1 MTDVILRISGMDC
14 GACAVRIVCALRGLP
29 GVHAVFVSDTAGCA
43 RLTYDEAAVGLG
55 EIARCVQ
62 RAGFDVPV
70 ETAELRCPGADDGAE
85 ARLRA
90 VFGVRSA
97 ARAGDTFMVTLWPVG
112 TDAAALPAV
121 LGPGAELT
129 AQRGGEEAQQGR
141 TRQRL
146 ARRLGFGVLLTAL
159 MLWRLP
165 ELVKLALAAAVLF
178 GAGAALWRGTWRVLR
193 GGSLGPDA
201 PGLLAALI
209 LFAYS
214 AYATFTGLRPCFP
227 APCGIVCALLAGKYA
242 AQLVRGALHAPVRR
256 LRHLRP
262 RTATV
267 VRDGV
272 GTQVDADALTPRD
285 VVRVLPGERVPVD
298 GVVCSGTCTVDAS
311 ALTGAARPAEK
322 AVGDAVLAGTL
333 NRAGSAFITPTAIG
347 DATALQRTIA
357 ALQRAQTVR
366 TPEQVRLERAASR
379 LTALLVLL
387 AIGVGAVWLFWRQP
401 GDLARALTCTCAVL
415 AATCPGAAGQAAGV
429 AAPAEIGRAGR
440 AAHVRRGGVGRADG
454 AHRAPV
460 HLAAAGVSCRVSA
473 AGCVRGDRPGRGGGA
488 CVRCI
493 RRRAAVCAARERNEE
508 GAAMTTT
515 VLELNV
521 SGMICRACEDAIA
534 DALLHTRGVVSAQA
548 HYWCGRVTITY
559 DPNIVTE
566 DTLRQVLTNAGYPPG
581 THGMG
586 GVVVDGI
593 CLALVGVLYWGLPK
607 LLALVKVPALADNA
621 SLGLVFLVGLLT
633 STHCIGMCG
642 GILLAQTTDARGVTG
657 RSKRGLIASAAYNGG
672 RVVSY
677 TAVGALCGALGAV
690 ITYTPNIKSMVFT
703 VAGALVLLIGLRMA
717 GILPGLRSTETE
729 LPGACSLNARTR
741 RRFAGRPLIIGL
753 LTGVMPC
760 GALSAMWLCAM
771 SSGSAA
777 RGALVML
784 VFSLGTVP
792 LLFLFGALQSFLPRG
807 WMKYIVKGSAVLV
820 VTLGLSMLVKGIRL
834 FGM

>member
-1 MTDVILRISGMDC
+1 M
-14 GACAVRIVCALRGLP
+14 
-29 GVHAVFVSDTAGCA
+29 
-43 RLTYDEAAVGLG
+43 
-55 EIARCVQ
+55 
-62 RAGFDVPV
+62 
-70 ETAELRCPGADDGAE
+70 
-85 ARLRA
+85 
-90 VFGVRSA
+90 
-97 ARAGDTFMVTLWPVG
+97 
-112 TDAAALPAV
+112 
-121 LGPGAELT
+121 
-129 AQRGGEEAQQGR
+129 
-141 TRQRL
+141 
-146 ARRLGFGVLLTAL
+146 
-159 MLWRLP
+159 
-165 ELVKLALAAAVLF
+165 
-178 GAGAALWRGTWRVLR
+178 LR

-214 AYATFTGLRPCFP
+214 AYAAFTGLRPCFP

-272 GTQVDADALTPRD
+272 GTQVDADALTPRN

-387 AIGVGAVWLFWRQP
+387 AIGVGVVWLFWRQP

-429 AAPAEIGRAGR
+429 AAPAEIGRA
-440 AAHVRRGGVGRADG
+440 AERGELLTCG
-454 AHRAPV
+454 AHRAPG

-548 HYWCGRVTITY
+548 HYWRGRVTITY

-607 LLALVKVPALADNA
+607 LLALVKVPALANNA

-690 ITYTPNIKSMVFT
+690 ITYTPNIKSMAFT

>member
-1 MTDVILRISGMDC
+1 
-14 GACAVRIVCALRGLP
+14 
-29 GVHAVFVSDTAGCA
+29 
-43 RLTYDEAAVGLG
+43 
-55 EIARCVQ
+55 
-62 RAGFDVPV
+62 
-70 ETAELRCPGADDGAE
+70 
-85 ARLRA
+85 
-90 VFGVRSA
+90 
-97 ARAGDTFMVTLWPVG
+97 
-112 TDAAALPAV
+112 
-121 LGPGAELT
+121 
-129 AQRGGEEAQQGR
+129 
-141 TRQRL
+141 
-146 ARRLGFGVLLTAL
+146 
-159 MLWRLP
+159 
-165 ELVKLALAAAVLF
+165 
-178 GAGAALWRGTWRVLR
+178 
-193 GGSLGPDA
+193 
-201 PGLLAALI
+201 
-209 LFAYS
+209 
-214 AYATFTGLRPCFP
+214 
-227 APCGIVCALLAGKYA
+227 
-242 AQLVRGALHAPVRR
+242 
-256 LRHLRP
+256 
-262 RTATV
+262 
-267 VRDGV
+267 
-272 GTQVDADALTPRD
+272 
-285 VVRVLPGERVPVD
+285 
-298 GVVCSGTCTVDAS
+298 
-311 ALTGAARPAEK
+311 
-322 AVGDAVLAGTL
+322 
-333 NRAGSAFITPTAIG
+333 
-347 DATALQRTIA
+347 
-357 ALQRAQTVR
+357 
-366 TPEQVRLERAASR
+366 
-379 LTALLVLL
+379 
-387 AIGVGAVWLFWRQP
+387 
-401 GDLARALTCTCAVL
+401 
-415 AATCPGAAGQAAGV
+415 
-429 AAPAEIGRAGR
+429 
-440 AAHVRRGGVGRADG
+440 
-454 AHRAPV
+454 
-460 HLAAAGVSCRVSA
+460 
-473 AGCVRGDRPGRGGGA
+473 
-488 CVRCI
+488 
-493 RRRAAVCAARERNEE
+493 
-508 GAAMTTT
+508 MTTT

-548 HYWCGRVTITY
+548 HYWRGRVTITY

-607 LLALVKVPALADNA
+607 LLALVKVPALANNA

-677 TAVGALCGALGAV
+677 TAV
-690 ITYTPNIKSMVFT
+690 
-703 VAGALVLLIGLRMA
+703 GALVLLIGLRMA

>member
-14 GACAVRIVCALRGLP
+14 GACAVRIVRALRGLP
-29 GVHAVFVSDTAGCA
+29 GVHAVSVSDTAGCA

-62 RAGFDVPV
+62 RAGFAVPV

-165 ELVKLALAAAVLF
+165 ELVQLALAAAVLF

-214 AYATFTGLRPCFP
+214 AYAAFTGLRPCFP
-227 APCGIVCALLAGKYA
+227 APCG
-242 AQLVRGALHAPVRR
+242 
-256 LRHLRP
+256 
-262 RTATV
+262 
-267 VRDGV
+267 
-272 GTQVDADALTPRD
+272 
-285 VVRVLPGERVPVD
+285 
-298 GVVCSGTCTVDAS
+298 
-311 ALTGAARPAEK
+311 
-322 AVGDAVLAGTL
+322 
-333 NRAGSAFITPTAIG
+333 
-347 DATALQRTIA
+347 
-357 ALQRAQTVR
+357 
-366 TPEQVRLERAASR
+366 
-379 LTALLVLL
+379 
-387 AIGVGAVWLFWRQP
+387 
-401 GDLARALTCTCAVL
+401 
-415 AATCPGAAGQAAGV
+415 
-429 AAPAEIGRAGR
+429 RAGR
-440 AAHVRRGGVGRADG
+440 AAHARRGGVGRADG
-454 AHRAPV
+454 AHRAPG

-488 CVRCI
+488 CVRYI
-493 RRRAAVCAARERNEE
+493 RRRAAVCAARERNEG

-548 HYWCGRVTITY
+548 HYWRGRVTITY

-753 LTGVMPC
+753 LTGFMPC

>member
-112 TDAAALPAV
+112 TDAAVLPAV

-165 ELVKLALAAAVLF
+165 ELVQLALAAAVLF

-214 AYATFTGLRPCFP
+214 AYAAFTGLRPCFP

-242 AQLVRGALHAPVRR
+242 AQLVRGALHAAVRR

-272 GTQVDADALTPRD
+272 GTQVDADALTPRN

-311 ALTGAARPAEK
+311 ALTGAARPVEK
-322 AVGDAVLAGTL
+322 AVGD
-333 NRAGSAFITPTAIG
+333 
-347 DATALQRTIA
+347 
-357 ALQRAQTVR
+357 
-366 TPEQVRLERAASR
+366 
-379 LTALLVLL
+379 
-387 AIGVGAVWLFWRQP
+387 
-401 GDLARALTCTCAVL
+401 AVL

-429 AAPAEIGRAGR
+429 AAPAEIGRAAERGELLTCGAEAS
-440 AAHVRRGGVGRADG
+440 AARTARTVRRGIWLLLAYHAVCL
-454 AHRAPV
+454 P
-460 HLAAAGVSCRVSA
+460 LAACGVI
-473 AGCVRGDRPGRGGGA
+473 GPGA
-488 CVRCI
+488 
-493 RRRAAVCAARERNEE
+493 AAVLAC
-508 GAAMTTT
+508 GA
-515 VLELNV
+515 
-521 SGMICRACEDAIA
+521 S
-534 DALLHTRGVVSAQA
+534 
-548 HYWCGRVTITY
+548 
-559 DPNIVTE
+559 
-566 DTLRQVLTNAGYPPG
+566 
-581 THGMG
+581 G
-586 GVVVDGI
+586 GV
-593 CLALVGVLYWGLPK
+593 L
-607 LLALVKVPALADNA
+607 
-621 SLGLVFLVGLLT
+621 
-633 STHCIGMCG
+633 
-642 GILLAQTTDARGVTG
+642 
-657 RSKRGLIASAAYNGG
+657 
-672 RVVSY
+672 
-677 TAVGALCGALGAV
+677 
-690 ITYTPNIKSMVFT
+690 
-703 VAGALVLLIGLRMA
+703 
-717 GILPGLRSTETE
+717 
-729 LPGACSLNARTR
+729 
-741 RRFAGRPLIIGL
+741 
-753 LTGVMPC
+753 
-760 GALSAMWLCAM
+760 LCAL
-771 SSGSAA
+771 
-777 RGALVML
+777 RGNE
-784 VFSLGTVP
+784 T
-792 LLFLFGALQSFLPRG
+792 
-807 WMKYIVKGSAVLV
+807 KGE
-820 VTLGLSMLVKGIRL
+820 RP
-834 FGM
+834 

>member
-14 GACAVRIVCALRGLP
+14 GACAVRIVRALRGLP
-29 GVHAVFVSDTAGCA
+29 GVHAVSVSDTAGCA

-62 RAGFDVPV
+62 RAGFAVPV

-165 ELVKLALAAAVLF
+165 ELVQLALAAAVLF

-201 PGLLAALI
+201 PGLLAALV

-214 AYATFTGLRPCFP
+214 TYAAFTGLRPCFP

-272 GTQVDADALTPRD
+272 GTPVDADALTPCD

-387 AIGVGAVWLFWRQP
+387 AIGVGVVWLFWRQP

-415 AATCPGAAGQAAGV
+415 AAACP
-429 AAPAEIGRAGR
+429 
-440 AAHVRRGGVGRADG
+440 G

-460 HLAAAGVSCRVSA
+460 HLAAAGVSYRVSA

-548 HYWCGRVTITY
+548 HYWRGRVTITY

>member
-1 MTDVILRISGMDC
+1 
-14 GACAVRIVCALRGLP
+14 
-29 GVHAVFVSDTAGCA
+29 
-43 RLTYDEAAVGLG
+43 
-55 EIARCVQ
+55 
-62 RAGFDVPV
+62 
-70 ETAELRCPGADDGAE
+70 
-85 ARLRA
+85 
-90 VFGVRSA
+90 
-97 ARAGDTFMVTLWPVG
+97 MVTLWPVG

-165 ELVKLALAAAVLF
+165 ELVQLALAAAVLF

-311 ALTGAARPAEK
+311 ALTGAARLSGK
-322 AVGDAVLAGTL
+322 GGGGRSSGLSTL

-387 AIGVGAVWLFWRQP
+387 AIGVGTVWLFWRQP

-429 AAPAEIGRAGR
+429 AAPARDRPSGRAGR

-741 RRFAGRPLIIGL
+741 RRF
-753 LTGVMPC
+753 V
-760 GALSAMWLCAM
+760 
-771 SSGSAA
+771 
-777 RGALVML
+777 
-784 VFSLGTVP
+784 
-792 LLFLFGALQSFLPRG
+792 
-807 WMKYIVKGSAVLV
+807 
-820 VTLGLSMLVKGIRL
+820 
-834 FGM
+834 

>member
-1 MTDVILRISGMDC
+1 
-14 GACAVRIVCALRGLP
+14 
-29 GVHAVFVSDTAGCA
+29 
-43 RLTYDEAAVGLG
+43 
-55 EIARCVQ
+55 
-62 RAGFDVPV
+62 
-70 ETAELRCPGADDGAE
+70 
-85 ARLRA
+85 
-90 VFGVRSA
+90 
-97 ARAGDTFMVTLWPVG
+97 
-112 TDAAALPAV
+112 
-121 LGPGAELT
+121 
-129 AQRGGEEAQQGR
+129 
-141 TRQRL
+141 
-146 ARRLGFGVLLTAL
+146 
-159 MLWRLP
+159 
-165 ELVKLALAAAVLF
+165 
-178 GAGAALWRGTWRVLR
+178 
-193 GGSLGPDA
+193 
-201 PGLLAALI
+201 
-209 LFAYS
+209 
-214 AYATFTGLRPCFP
+214 
-227 APCGIVCALLAGKYA
+227 
-242 AQLVRGALHAPVRR
+242 
-256 LRHLRP
+256 
-262 RTATV
+262 
-267 VRDGV
+267 
-272 GTQVDADALTPRD
+272 
-285 VVRVLPGERVPVD
+285 
-298 GVVCSGTCTVDAS
+298 
-311 ALTGAARPAEK
+311 
-322 AVGDAVLAGTL
+322 
-333 NRAGSAFITPTAIG
+333 
-347 DATALQRTIA
+347 
-357 ALQRAQTVR
+357 
-366 TPEQVRLERAASR
+366 
-379 LTALLVLL
+379 
-387 AIGVGAVWLFWRQP
+387 
-401 GDLARALTCTCAVL
+401 
-415 AATCPGAAGQAAGV
+415 
-429 AAPAEIGRAGR
+429 
-440 AAHVRRGGVGRADG
+440 
-454 AHRAPV
+454 
-460 HLAAAGVSCRVSA
+460 
-473 AGCVRGDRPGRGGGA
+473 
-488 CVRCI
+488 
-493 RRRAAVCAARERNEE
+493 
-508 GAAMTTT
+508 MTTT

-548 HYWCGRVTITY
+548 HYWRGRVTITY

-703 VAGALVLLIGLRMA
+703 VAGALVLLIGL
-717 GILPGLRSTETE
+717 
-729 LPGACSLNARTR
+729 
-741 RRFAGRPLIIGL
+741 

>member
-1 MTDVILRISGMDC
+1 M
-14 GACAVRIVCALRGLP
+14 
-29 GVHAVFVSDTAGCA
+29 
-43 RLTYDEAAVGLG
+43 
-55 EIARCVQ
+55 
-62 RAGFDVPV
+62 PV

-97 ARAGDTFMVTLWPVG
+97 ARAGDTFTVTLWPVG

-165 ELVKLALAAAVLF
+165 ELVQLALAAAVLF
-178 GAGAALWRGTWRVLR
+178 GAGAALWRGTWRALR
-193 GGSLGPDA
+193 GGSLGPDT

-214 AYATFTGLRPCFP
+214 AYAAFTGLRPCFP

-267 VRDGV
+267 VRRGV
-272 GTQVDADALTPRD
+272 GTPVDADALTPCD

-298 GVVCSGTCTVDAS
+298 GVVCSGICTVDVF

-333 NRAGSAFITPTAIG
+333 NRVGSAFITPTAIG

-387 AIGVGAVWLFWRQP
+387 AIGVGVVWLFWRQP

-429 AAPAEIGRAGR
+429 AAPAEIGRA
-440 AAHVRRGGVGRADG
+440 AERG
-454 AHRAPV
+454 
-460 HLAAAGVSCRVSA
+460 
-473 AGCVRGDRPGRGGGA
+473 
-488 CVRCI
+488 
-493 RRRAAVCAARERNEE
+493 
-508 GAAMTTT
+508 
-515 VLELNV
+515 EL
-521 SGMICRACEDAIA
+521 
-534 DALLHTRGVVSAQA
+534 LTRGVVSAQA
-548 HYWCGRVTITY
+548 HYWRGRVTITY

-621 SLGLVFLVGLLT
+621 SLSLVFLVGLLT

>member
-62 RAGFDVPV
+62 
-70 ETAELRCPGADDGAE
+70 
-85 ARLRA
+85 
-90 VFGVRSA
+90 
-97 ARAGDTFMVTLWPVG
+97 RAGDTFMVTLWPVG

-165 ELVKLALAAAVLF
+165 ELVQLALAAAVLF
-178 GAGAALWRGTWRVLR
+178 GVGAALWRGTWRVLR

-242 AQLVRGALHAPVRR
+242 AQQVRRALHAPVRR

-272 GTQVDADALTPRD
+272 GTPVDADALTPRD

-357 ALQRAQTVR
+357 ALQRAQTMR

-429 AAPAEIGRAGR
+429 AAPAEIGRRGRAGR
-440 AAHVRRGGVGRADG
+440 AAHARRGGVGRADG
-454 AHRAPV
+454 AHRAPG

-493 RRRAAVCAARERNEE
+493 RRRAAVCAARERNEG

-548 HYWCGRVTITY
+548 HYWRGRVTITY

-593 CLALVGVLYWGLPK
+593 CLALVGVLYSGLPK

>member
-165 ELVKLALAAAVLF
+165 ELVQLALAAAVLF

-429 AAPAEIGRAGR
+429 AAPAEIGRA
-440 AAHVRRGGVGRADG
+440 DG
-454 AHRAPV
+454 AHRAPGY
-460 HLAAAGVSCRVSA
+460 LAAAGVSCRVSA
-473 AGCVRGDRPGRGGGA
+473 ADCVRGDRPGRGGGA

-548 HYWCGRVTITY
+548 HYWRGRVTITY

-642 GILLAQTTDARGVTG
+642 GILLAQTTDARVVTG

>member
-14 GACAVRIVCALRGLP
+14 GACAVRIVRALRGLP
-29 GVHAVFVSDTAGCA
+29 GVHAVSVSDTAGCA

-62 RAGFDVPV
+62 RAGFAVPV

-165 ELVKLALAAAVLF
+165 ELVQLALAAAVLF

-201 PGLLAALI
+201 PGLLAALV

-214 AYATFTGLRPCFP
+214 TYAAFTGLRPCFP

-272 GTQVDADALTPRD
+272 GTPVDADALTPCD

-357 ALQRAQTVR
+357 ALQRA
-366 TPEQVRLERAASR
+366 P
-379 LTALLVLL
+379 
-387 AIGVGAVWLFWRQP
+387 
-401 GDLARALTCTCAVL
+401 
-415 AATCPGAAGQAAGV
+415 
-429 AAPAEIGRAGR
+429 
-440 AAHVRRGGVGRADG
+440 
-454 AHRAPV
+454 
-460 HLAAAGVSCRVSA
+460 
-473 AGCVRGDRPGRGGGA
+473 
-488 CVRCI
+488 
-493 RRRAAVCAARERNEE
+493 
-508 GAAMTTT
+508 
-515 VLELNV
+515 
-521 SGMICRACEDAIA
+521 
-534 DALLHTRGVVSAQA
+534 
-548 HYWCGRVTITY
+548 
-559 DPNIVTE
+559 
-566 DTLRQVLTNAGYPPG
+566 
-581 THGMG
+581 
-586 GVVVDGI
+586 
-593 CLALVGVLYWGLPK
+593 
-607 LLALVKVPALADNA
+607 
-621 SLGLVFLVGLLT
+621 
-633 STHCIGMCG
+633 
-642 GILLAQTTDARGVTG
+642 
-657 RSKRGLIASAAYNGG
+657 
-672 RVVSY
+672 VSY
-677 TAVGALCGALGAV
+677 THL
-690 ITYTPNIKSMVFT
+690 T
-703 VAGALVLLIGLRMA
+703 
-717 GILPGLRSTETE
+717 LPTT
-729 LPGACSLNARTR
+729 
-741 RRFAGRPLIIGL
+741 
-753 LTGVMPC
+753 
-760 GALSAMWLCAM
+760 
-771 SSGSAA
+771 
-777 RGALVML
+777 
-784 VFSLGTVP
+784 
-792 LLFLFGALQSFLPRG
+792 
-807 WMKYIVKGSAVLV
+807 
-820 VTLGLSMLVKGIRL
+820 
-834 FGM
+834 

>member
-1 MTDVILRISGMDC
+1 
-14 GACAVRIVCALRGLP
+14 
-29 GVHAVFVSDTAGCA
+29 
-43 RLTYDEAAVGLG
+43 
-55 EIARCVQ
+55 
-62 RAGFDVPV
+62 
-70 ETAELRCPGADDGAE
+70 
-85 ARLRA
+85 
-90 VFGVRSA
+90 
-97 ARAGDTFMVTLWPVG
+97 
-112 TDAAALPAV
+112 
-121 LGPGAELT
+121 
-129 AQRGGEEAQQGR
+129 
-141 TRQRL
+141 
-146 ARRLGFGVLLTAL
+146 
-159 MLWRLP
+159 
-165 ELVKLALAAAVLF
+165 
-178 GAGAALWRGTWRVLR
+178 
-193 GGSLGPDA
+193 
-201 PGLLAALI
+201 
-209 LFAYS
+209 
-214 AYATFTGLRPCFP
+214 
-227 APCGIVCALLAGKYA
+227 
-242 AQLVRGALHAPVRR
+242 
-256 LRHLRP
+256 
-262 RTATV
+262 
-267 VRDGV
+267 
-272 GTQVDADALTPRD
+272 
-285 VVRVLPGERVPVD
+285 
-298 GVVCSGTCTVDAS
+298 
-311 ALTGAARPAEK
+311 
-322 AVGDAVLAGTL
+322 
-333 NRAGSAFITPTAIG
+333 
-347 DATALQRTIA
+347 
-357 ALQRAQTVR
+357 
-366 TPEQVRLERAASR
+366 
-379 LTALLVLL
+379 
-387 AIGVGAVWLFWRQP
+387 
-401 GDLARALTCTCAVL
+401 
-415 AATCPGAAGQAAGV
+415 
-429 AAPAEIGRAGR
+429 
-440 AAHVRRGGVGRADG
+440 
-454 AHRAPV
+454 
-460 HLAAAGVSCRVSA
+460 
-473 AGCVRGDRPGRGGGA
+473 
-488 CVRCI
+488 
-493 RRRAAVCAARERNEE
+493 
-508 GAAMTTT
+508 MTTT

-534 DALLHTRGVVSAQA
+534 DALLNTRGVVSAQA
-548 HYWCGRVTITY
+548 HYWRGRVTITY

-586 GVVVDGI
+586 GVVVDVI

-642 GILLAQTTDARGVTG
+642 GILLAQTTDA
-657 RSKRGLIASAAYNGG
+657 